1 MTGET
6 DRHISGNK
14 ITTRNKPMNS
24 YYMLKWTGKIY
35 QTQEEVDNSPHVKG
49 AGPGDLVFEDISG
62 PEGKPDG
69 VIDANDRQILGTE
82 YPTWTFGANLSFG
95 YKGINISADFRGLQ
109 MLIPMEHANII
120 LRHSKVPILANIGR
134 NVGLRNIRVRQSRV
148 CGLKA
153 VLMLTTP
160 TAIS

>member
-69 VIDANDRQILGTE
+69 RDL
-82 YPTWTFGANLSFG
+82 
-95 YKGINISADFRGLQ
+95 
-109 MLIPMEHANII
+109 MPMTVRYWE
-120 LRHSKVPILANIGR
+120 
-134 NVGLRNIRVRQSRV
+134 RNIRHGHLAQIYHLGIKV
-148 CGLKA
+148 
-153 VLMLTTP
+153 
-160 TAIS
+160 

>member
-1 MTGET
+1 
-6 DRHISGNK
+6 
-14 ITTRNKPMNS
+14 MNS

-82 YPTWTFGANLSFG
+82 YPAWTFGANLSFG
-95 YKGINISADFRGLQ
+95 YKGINISADFQGIADAYTYGCL
-109 MLIPMEHANII
+109 LYT
-120 LRHSKVPILANIGR
+120 S
-134 NVGLRNIRVRQSRV
+134 
-148 CGLKA
+148 
-153 VLMLTTP
+153 
-160 TAIS
+160 